1 MLKVY
6 DDFIEDPSLVERLKC
21 ACDKHHELK
30 GKLGNDLAQFNW
42 YCNKQHKTL
51 HDYAERETSFLYIEN
66 YLLPRISD
74 LIEDSVKV
82 EWWCNRNGYVDW
94 HIDKDEKE
102 FEETKRYLL
111 PLLST
116 VFYPYVDCKDGELLV
131 ACNDPIKEGHVGKIN
146 NFKEK
151 ITIKPVENRLVVFS
165 PGLLHRVMPFE
176 GSRYSFAANIWKR
189 STKEDWI
196 I

>member
-1 MLKVY
+1 MLKIY
-6 DDFIEDPSLVERLKC
+6 DNFIEDKGLVEDLKRTC
-21 ACDKHHELK
+21 EKHHELK
-30 GKLGNDLAQFNW
+30 EKLGNDIAQFNW
-42 YCNKQHKTL
+42 YYNKQHKTI
-51 HDYAERETSFLYIEN
+51 HDYPEREASYLYIEN
-66 YLLPRISD
+66 HLLPKISG
-74 LIEDSVKV
+74 LIEFSSKV
-82 EWWCNRNGYVDW
+82 EWWCNMNGYIGW

-102 FEETKRYLL
+102 FKRTKRYLL
-111 PLLST
+111 PQLST
-116 VFYPYVDCKDGELLV
+116 VFYPYVDCSDGELLV
-131 ACNDPIKEGHVGKIN
+131 ACNDPIKEGHVGKID